1 MAYDLLIFYVAVFAH
16 YVHNENKLMGK
27 AAANF
32 VCIILLTSVKWSMYG
47 HKKSPL
53 CHEH

>member
-1 MAYDLLIFYVAVFAH
+1 
-16 YVHNENKLMGK
+16 MGK